1 MSSYVA
7 RHVMIVLLFSGRQ
20 AHEGNDHTVLARSD
34 RRITL
39 TFVLYLFAILPAL
52 LFKDIGVVLAVT
64 GAVGGSSLSYLGPGM
79 VYLGIHGNMFLEM
92 ASRLWCAEEKWS
104 RWMWRYPSSEGETHH
119 QRINGIMVL
128 VLWYITLMPLWCL
141 IADVGRSNFL
151 HHEIELSRKS
161 PSVVNRLGK
170 TASKN
175 RMQSNSSATERKLI
189 DQKSGKRS
197 ASFDDM
203 LESNRGNRI
212 GRNEVYPL
220 LQKSLLIP
228 PSSQNS
234 TSPSKYGSLT
244 KYPSTATSEVE
255 VANDDL
261 SVEDD
266 PLETSDQTW
275 LDFLLAILYIIL
287 GSVALSA
294 GLFSIAMK

>member
-1 MSSYVA
+1 
-7 RHVMIVLLFSGRQ
+7 MIVLLFSGRH

-39 TFVLYLFAILPAL
+39 TFVLYIFAILPAL
-52 LFKDIGVVLAVT
+52 LFKDIGVVLAAT

-79 VYLGIHGNMFLEM
+79 VYLGIHGNMFLEI
-92 ASRLWCAEEKWS
+92 ASRLWCTGAKWN
-104 RWMWRYPSSEGETHH
+104 RWMWRYPLSEGETLH
-119 QRINGIMVL
+119 QRNNGIIVL

-151 HHEIELSRKS
+151 QHEIELSRKS
-161 PSVVNRLGK
+161 PCVVNRLGK
-170 TASKN
+170 TASKH
-175 RMQSNSSATERKLI
+175 RTQSKSSVTKTTVI

-203 LESNRGNRI
+203 LESNRGSHI
-212 GRNEVYPL
+212 DRNEVYPL

-228 PSSQNS
+228 PSSQ
-234 TSPSKYGSLT
+234 TSMTPSKYGSLT
-244 KYPSTATSEVE
+244 KYPSTTTSEVE
-255 VANDDL
+255 VANVDL

-266 PLETSDQTW
+266 PLEISESDPTW
-275 LDFLLAILYIIL
+275 LDFLLAIVYIIL